1 MFDADPKSDFV
12 WLDLWADQSDK
23 DSALG
28 TFMDSEYANMYVD
41 SFTCNTVD
49 FSGVVIR

>member
-1 MFDADPKSDFV
+1 MFDTDPRSDFV

-28 TFMDSEYANMYVD
+28 KFMDSEYANMYVD
-41 SFTCNTVD
+41 SFTCTTAD